1 MERVRLLTYEVS
13 WFRASWN
20 TSKSCI
26 HSTAKLW
33 SMMSV
38 CSTRTGQG
46 GGGAGSEVN
55 RQTGSELTLFMTT
68 MKGSLVL

>member
-1 MERVRLLTYEVS
+1 MERVRLLTYELS
-13 WFRASWN
+13 WFRASWK

-38 CSTRTGQG
+38 CSRSSGQG
-46 GGGAGSEVN
+46 GARGSEV
-55 RQTGSELTLFMTT
+55 RGQTGSELTLFMST